1 MEEKW
6 RVRPSNTR
14 LAMPLRWRRM
24 VRMIRLTLCIFL
36 WLAAPCLAD
45 NTALDAWLERQSGIE
60 SLQSAFTQ
68 ERKLPA
74 LKQPVSTPGRLSF
87 ARPGKLRWELGEPP
101 ATIVVSDGETI
112 TLIDTGEK
120 TARRVEAD
128 SPQAARYGMLAG
140 EGFRSAANFYAMFEV
155 VAHRVVSGIHQYT
168 LRPKDRRTRGR
179 MPWLFL
185 DIEPSS
191 GLLRA
196 MEMELKDK
204 SRIRTVFH
212 EPRLNPDLDPALF
225 TADLD
230 GYAVK

>member
-1 MEEKW
+1 M
-6 RVRPSNTR
+6 RPGNAR
-14 LAMPLRWRRM
+14 LAMALRTGRM

-45 NTALDAWLERQSGIE
+45 NMALDAWLKRQSGIE
-60 SLQSAFTQ
+60 SLQSTFTQ

-74 LKQPVSTPGRLSF
+74 LKKPVSTPGRLTF
-87 ARPGKLRWELGEPP
+87 QRPGKLRWELGEPP

-112 TLIDTGEK
+112 TLIDVREK
-120 TARRVEAD
+120 TARRVDAD
-128 SPQAARYGMLAG
+128 SPQAARHGMLAG
-140 EGFRSAANFYAMFEV
+140 EGFRSADNFHALFEV
-155 VAHRVVSGIHQYT
+155 VEHRVVSGIHQYT
-168 LRPKDRRTRGR
+168 LRAKDRRTRSR

-185 DIEPSS
+185 DIDPSS
-191 GLLRA
+191 NLLRA

-212 EPRLNPDLDPALF
+212 EPRLNPKLDASVF

-230 GYAVK
+230 GYEVK